1 MNSVVLIGRLTKDPE
16 IRYIPGSQ
24 TAVANFSIAVDRPF
38 SKEKKTDF
46 FNIVV
51 FGKPAENCGSY
62 LVKGRLVGIQG
73 RIQNDTFDK
82 KDGTKGYKTDIV
94 AERVEFLEWGD
105 KQNKE
110 HTQSNGSI
118 DSPQIPD
125 GFQALDDDDDIPF

>member
-1 MNSVVLIGRLTKDPE
+1 MNQVILIGRLVKDPE

-62 LVKGRLVGIQG
+62 LVKGRLAGIQG
-73 RIQNDTFDK
+73 RIQNESYEK

-94 AERVEFLEWGD
+94 AERVEFLERGD
-105 KQNKE
+105 KKTDN
-110 HTQSNGSI
+110 QSDNSA
-118 DSPQIPD
+118 SNIPT
-125 GFQALDDDDDIPF
+125 GFELMLDDDDSDIPF

>member
-1 MNSVVLIGRLTKDPE
+1 MNQVILIGRLVKDPE

-62 LVKGRLVGIQG
+62 LVKGRLAGI
-73 RIQNDTFDK
+73 
-82 KDGTKGYKTDIV
+82 
-94 AERVEFLEWGD
+94 RVEYKMKVMKRKTEQKAT
-105 KQNKE
+105 KQTLSQNE
-110 HTQSNGSI
+110 LNVLFVQPN
-118 DSPQIPD
+118 
-125 GFQALDDDDDIPF
+125 